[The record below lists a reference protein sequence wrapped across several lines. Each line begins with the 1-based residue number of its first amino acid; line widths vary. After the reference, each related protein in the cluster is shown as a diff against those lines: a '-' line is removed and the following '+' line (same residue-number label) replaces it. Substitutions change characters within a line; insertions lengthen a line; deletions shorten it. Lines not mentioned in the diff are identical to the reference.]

1 MTFLR
6 MMEKEEKLS
15 KGEETMDISNVIAE
29 DVIAEDLTENTIETA
44 EEAGTLD
51 EALDVVYN
59 DGEDGAVIAPEVV
72 ESVDGVVETEDPVVD
87 PLPVEDTIT
96 AEEIQYETAEPQEAE
111 VIEDIQEEA
120 DTGADPEDTPVIEEA
135 VIPSYIAH
143 AAEYGTRENP
153 TIAPGGREVLR
164 PSLLEQ

>member
-1 MTFLR
+1 
-6 MMEKEEKLS
+6 
-15 KGEETMDISNVIAE
+15 MDISNVIAE
-29 DVIAEDLTENTIETA
+29 DVIAEDLSENTIETA

-51 EALDVVYN
+51 EALDVVYS
-59 DGEDGAVIAPEVV
+59 DEDGAELAPETV
-72 ESVDGVVETEDPVVD
+72 ESVNGVVETEDPVIE

-96 AEEIQYETAEPQEAE
+96 AEEIQDETAEPQEAE
-111 VIEDIQEEA
+111 IIEDIQEE
-120 DTGADPEDTPVIEEA
+120 TEPGADPEDTPVIEEA

-153 TIAPGGREVLR
+153 TIAPGGREVLK

>member
-1 MTFLR
+1 MA
-6 MMEKEEKLS
+6 
-15 KGEETMDISNVIAE
+15 DITNVIAE

-51 EALDVVYN
+51 AALDVVYS
-59 DGEDGAVIAPEVV
+59 GGDGAELAPEVA
-72 ESVDGVVETEDPVVD
+72 ESVDDVVETEDPVID

-96 AEEIQYETAEPQEAE
+96 AKEIQGETAEPQEAE

-120 DTGADPEDTPVIEEA
+120 EPEAEPEDTPVIEEA
-135 VIPSYIAH
+135 VIPSYLAH
-143 AAEYGTRENP
+143 AAEYGTRETP